1 VPTYTYT
8 TQAEPG
14 AFQVVADNL
23 PAAVRWLRDNRVKP
37 ASVGEPLPDPVGG
50 GVVAEADLCLFLR
63 QLASMLSS
71 GTPMVQALHL
81 LAGESRA
88 PGLRRVVRAVAEDV
102 AEGIPLSAA
111 AATRPRAFGPVIVA
125 LIRAGEASGDLPGT
139 LREIAD
145 QREDIASVARRSAAL
160 LVYPCFVAFF
170 AFLLVTFLLS
180 SVVPKFVSLFNE
192 LGVKE
197 FPLPTLILMRAANG
211 FGAFAWAFV
220 ATLLVAALLYLL
232 RRRVVRGRIIA
243 DYWRLGA
250 PVVGSLNLGLALAR
264 VTGALGMMLE
274 RGVPAMEALRLAG
287 QAAGNRIIA
296 AAFRRGERA
305 ISEGRPLV
313 DGLREAKVLPES
325 FVWRVG
331 VAEESGTFA
340 ETFRRMSQYYLDTA
354 QASGRALQGVIEP
367 VLVILL
373 GLLVGTIVVSLFLPL
388 ISIIGSLSG
397 P

>member
-1 VPTYTYT
+1 
-8 TQAEPG
+8 
-14 AFQVVADNL
+14 
-23 PAAVRWLRDNRVKP
+23 
-37 ASVGEPLPDPVGG
+37 
-50 GVVAEADLCLFLR
+50 
-63 QLASMLSS
+63 
-71 GTPMVQALHL
+71 
-81 LAGESRA
+81 
-88 PGLRRVVRAVAEDV
+88 
-102 AEGIPLSAA
+102 
-111 AATRPRAFGPVIVA
+111 
-125 LIRAGEASGDLPGT
+125 
-139 LREIAD
+139 
-145 QREDIASVARRSAAL
+145 
-160 LVYPCFVAFF
+160 
-170 AFLLVTFLLS
+170 
-180 SVVPKFVSLFNE
+180 
-192 LGVKE
+192 VKE